1 MAWKVLWQAIAFV
14 PQAKSDALCN
24 RLCQKPSAAVDL
36 NSMCFYGYRKKA
48 KLREICQ
55 YCNKTSHASED
66 CPIKL
71 AAEEGY
77 GSEDAEISGSENA
90 EDDAEPQSSSEPETT
105 GHQPESITHAVPG
118 RSNSY
123 SPEVQASNGILQFVR
138 LACCSPS
145 AKSPRGNAIKAGSN
159 NCEKRKL

>member
-1 MAWKVLWQAIAFV
+1 
-14 PQAKSDALCN
+14 
-24 RLCQKPSAAVDL
+24 
-36 NSMCFYGYRKKA
+36 MCIHGYRKKA

-77 GSEDAEISGSENA
+77 GSEDAEISGSEDA

-105 GHQPESITHAVPG
+105 RHQPASVSRAVPA

-123 SPEVQASNGILQFVR
+123 SPEVQASSDVFCSVL
-138 LACCSPS
+138 LAGCSAL
-145 AKSPRGNAIKAGSN
+145 AKARSKQHHQGW
-159 NCEKRKL
+159 

>member
-1 MAWKVLWQAIAFV
+1 MNMNYTRF
-14 PQAKSDALCN
+14 C
-24 RLCQKPSAAVDL
+24 
-36 NSMCFYGYRKKA
+36 GYRKKA

-105 GHQPESITHAVPG
+105 RHQPESINRAPPG

-123 SPEVQASNGILQFVR
+123 SPEVQASNGMLHFVQ
-138 LACCSPS
+138 LARWSPS
-145 AKSPRGNAIKAGSN
+145 AKIT
-159 NCEKRKL
+159 

>member
-1 MAWKVLWQAIAFV
+1 MPCV
-14 PQAKSDALCN
+14 SDVCIIPTCIHN
-24 RLCQKPSAAVDL
+24 
-36 NSMCFYGYRKKA
+36 YRKKA

-77 GSEDAEISGSENA
+77 GSEDAEISGSENV
-90 EDDAEPQSSSEPETT
+90 EDDAEPQSSSEPDTT
-105 GHQPESITHAVPG
+105 RHQPASVSRPVPA

-123 SPEVQASNGILQFVR
+123 SPKVQASNKIPCFV
-138 LACCSPS
+138 LLFSTCQ
-145 AKSPRGNAIKAGSN
+145 GT
-159 NCEKRKL
+159 

>member
-1 MAWKVLWQAIAFV
+1 MLLWH
-14 PQAKSDALCN
+14 
-24 RLCQKPSAAVDL
+24 
-36 NSMCFYGYRKKA
+36 RKKA

-55 YCNKTSHASED
+55 YCNKTSHVSED

-77 GSEDAEISGSENA
+77 GSEDAEISGSENG

-105 GHQPESITHAVPG
+105 RHQPESINHAVPG

-123 SPEVQASNGILQFVR
+123 SPEVQASNGMFHVAR
-138 LACCSPS
+138 LACCSPFS
-145 AKSPRGNAIKAGSN
+145 KSPRGNATKAGMIS
-159 NCEKRKL
+159 CEERLL